1 MENKITIYNKTEK
14 IEVALEKVEFKN
26 VTAPKDFDG
35 YYSRHHGLSLIV
47 TGHCGDDTVN
57 ALSRAR
63 DAKDN
68 IYNVKING
76 EYINSAKCSDIE
88 YTFTYED
95 MELFE
100 FNYSFDTIL
109 GFTFTLVLKGH
120 KYIWQFFKQACL

>member
-76 EYINSAKCSDIE
+76 EYIN
-88 YTFTYED
+88 TFTYED

-120 KYIWQFFKQACL
+120 KYIK

>member
-1 MENKITIYNKTEK
+1 MNNSIILYNKTEK
-14 IEVALEKVEFKN
+14 IEAALEKVKFKN
-26 VTAPKDFDG
+26 VTAPEDFEG

-47 TGHCGDDTVN
+47 TGRCGHDTIN

-76 EYINSAKCSDIE
+76 EYLNSVKCLDME

-109 GFTFTLVLKGH
+109 GFKFTLVFNAH
-120 KYIWQFFKQACL
+120 KYIK